1 MKSWNSFSKELTE
14 KKAKRDYDGDGTIET
29 GSKEHAG
36 VVHNAIQRAK
46 GKKADGQDTRK
57 EEVEGLEETKLADKA
72 YSRARDEGAQRR
84 RTKEYKDGGNR
95 STTRKE
101 KGLYRL
107 ATAQRRQDAD
117 LGRQK
122 EVDRSSGMEGHM
134 KKSVAKKGK
143 YDYGAV
149 LDKKDPKKNPKHTAN
164 KSTKKE
170 EVEQYVDFLINEGYD
185 CSQLTWEDVTAE
197 YECLD
202 EGLRDAVKNLLGKGK
217 KKEEKKPES
226 RGEQLRKKYNVGP
239 DKSDTSAKMQILKK
253 TRAKKERDQKE
264 FGGSRY
270 SKSVAK
276 KSADAHDRYLKGGYS
291 KYGADDARG
300 KGNKARK
307 RAEALKK
314 EELELQE
321 LDIKGAVTGALDRG
335 SKFMKKNPV
344 GRAIGNVLKPVG
356 SGRGTTRPA
365 PGARPGTP
373 GGGATTRPMMNSHE
387 PEGDNLQEKPG
398 DGYLGPTPIPNPIRM
413 AKDAVDA
420 TNRNSQ
426 KKVDMVNK
434 TLGRGSASM
443 PKVNYFN
450 KGPSAASKRYLGL
463 SYEPE
468 GGLVEGIRDED
479 AEKGTEERKKRLEK
493 KRGHKVDDHPE
504 YAKESA
510 TPGQPAEKLKT
521 GRKMFTIPDEERSA
535 AAARLKEKARKKRE
549 EKMKEEVKVET
560 PVVEEAESK
569 AQQRLMGLALS
580 VKRGDTP
587 MSSVTPQVA
596 KMAREMKEKD
606 LKDFAGTKHD
616 GLPEKVKKEEPE
628 VSSPLVESLVES
640 AVQRMT
646 AKARRETAADKRLN
660 RQASSAQQRAEL
672 NAKK

>member
-1 MKSWNSFSKELTE
+1 MEM
-14 KKAKRDYDGDGTIET
+14 AVD
-29 GSKEHAG
+29 
-36 VVHNAIQRAK
+36 RAK
-46 GKKADGQDTRK
+46 K
-57 EEVEGLEETKLADKA
+57 E
-72 YSRARDEGAQRR
+72 RDERR
-84 RTKEYKDGGNR
+84 
-95 STTRKE
+95 
-101 KGLYRL
+101 
-107 ATAQRRQDAD
+107 
-117 LGRQK
+117 
-122 EVDRSSGMEGHM
+122 
-134 KKSVAKKGK
+134 KSR
-143 YDYGAV
+143 
-149 LDKKDPKKNPKHTAN
+149 
-164 KSTKKE
+164 TKKE
-170 EVEQYVDFLINEGYD
+170 DVEQYVDFLITEGYD

-197 YECLD
+197 YESLD

-226 RGEQLRKKYNVGP
+226 RGEQLRKKYNIGP
-239 DKSDTSAKMQILKK
+239 EKSDTSAKMQILKK

-291 KYGADDARG
+291 KYGADDKRG
-300 KGNKARK
+300 KGNKAAK
-307 RAEALKK
+307 RAAAMKK
-314 EELELQE
+314 EETELQE

-356 SGRGTTRPA
+356 SGRGT
-365 PGARPGTP
+365 ARPSVRTQN
-373 GGGATTRPMMNSHE
+373 TIRQNQQSQMNSFE
-387 PEGDNLQEKPG
+387 PEGDQIDEFLAGKPG
-398 DGYLGPTPIPNPIRM
+398 DGYIGHPNLDIKNPL
-413 AKDAVDA
+413 AKKQTKAPVLPGSKGGGLV
-420 TNRNSQ
+420 NR
-426 KKVDMVNK
+426 V
-434 TLGRGSASM
+434 GASM
-443 PKVNYFN
+443 GDRNMRLKNMLN
-450 KGPSAASKRYLGL
+450 QSHEL
-463 SYEPE
+463 E

-479 AEKGTEERKKRLEK
+479 PEKGTEERKKRLEK

-504 YAKESA
+504 YAKESI

-549 EKMKEEVKVET
+549 EKMKEELEIKEGSCGSSKKKKKT
-560 PVVEEAESK
+560 YKEEAESK

-640 AVQRMT
+640 AAQRMA
-646 AKARRETAADKRLN
+646 AKARRETALAKKVD
-660 RQASSAQQRAEL
+660 RQAASAQKRAEL

>member
-57 EEVEGLEETKLADKA
+57 EEVEQVAEADSLAA
-72 YSRARDEGAQRR
+72 MAARREKRLAAQRKR
-84 RTKEYKDGGNR
+84 EGTTGAGHDFGHDYSLTAAERKKRQDKEFDAFIGRGKKTKKEEGKKTKKEEFELVDERYKGKHGQSEKEYKDDRSQGGKMVSGDSKMSGAEYTHGRRVKAANPGSQPDEGGKTKPKSQGKMDR
-95 STTRKE
+95 GTR
-101 KGLYRL
+101 
-107 ATAQRRQDAD
+107 AD
-117 LGRQK
+117 LEYRK
-122 EVDRSSGMEGHM
+122 
-134 KKSVAKKGK
+134 
-143 YDYGAV
+143 
-149 LDKKDPKKNPKHTAN
+149 AN
-164 KSTKKE
+164 
-170 EVEQYVDFLINEGYD
+170 L
-185 CSQLTWEDVTAE
+185 
-197 YECLD
+197 
-202 EGLRDAVKNLLGKGK
+202 K
-217 KKEEKKPES
+217 KKE
-226 RGEQLRKKYNVGP
+226 Q
-239 DKSDTSAKMQILKK
+239 
-253 TRAKKERDQKE
+253 
-264 FGGSRY
+264 
-270 SKSVAK
+270 
-276 KSADAHDRYLKGGYS
+276 
-291 KYGADDARG
+291 
-300 KGNKARK
+300 
-307 RAEALKK
+307 K

-335 SKFMKKNPV
+335 SQFMKKNPV
-344 GRAIGNVLKPVG
+344 GRAVGNVLKPVG
-356 SGRGTTRPA
+356 SGRGT
-365 PGARPGTP
+365 ARPSVRTQN
-373 GGGATTRPMMNSHE
+373 TIRQNQQSQMNSFE
-387 PEGDNLQEKPG
+387 PEGDQIDEGIPMAIGAGAIAAGLA
-398 DGYLGPTPIPNPIRM
+398 GYKAIKGMQTVNKLK
-413 AKDAVDA
+413 KDADQG
-420 TNRNSQ
+420 TGLMGRIKKRNQ
-426 KKVDMVNK
+426 MLNQGTELDGK
-434 TLGRGSASM
+434 
-443 PKVNYFN
+443 
-450 KGPSAASKRYLGL
+450 
-463 SYEPE
+463 
-468 GGLVEGIRDED
+468 LVEGIRDED
-479 AEKGTEERKKRLEK
+479 PEKGTEERKKRLEK

-549 EKMKEEVKVET
+549 SSCKKEEVET

-596 KMAREMKEKD
+596 RMAREMKEKD